1 MAVAVMVSPVLTFW
15 SLLINTKL
23 SPGSNRNSSLPPT
36 TLNWIKS
43 PRSLWSAAKSI
54 SPSVAFV
61 WNVTSMVLSSLLNEM
76 LLCSKNE
83 PCLKPGKWRS
93 PFSEKSFKKQNL
105 RDTWL
110 VKLLISPW
118 YTVETFGRC
127 ECTKTKKATRV
138 HIKSSKAGKR
148 YRIRVKF

>member
-61 WNVTSMVLSSLLNEM
+61 WNVTSMVFSSLLNEM

-93 PFSEKSFKKQNL
+93 PVSEKNL
-105 RDTWL
+105 KNRICEIHDLYET
-110 VKLLISPW
+110 VKSLIHCRNIW
-118 YTVETFGRC
+118 KVWMHKEQ
-127 ECTKTKKATRV
+127 
-138 HIKSSKAGKR
+138 KSYQGTQSRQRQVSVIDSG
-148 YRIRVKF
+148 

>member
-1 MAVAVMVSPVLTFW
+1 MAVAGMVSPVLTFW

-61 WNVTSMVLSSLLNEM
+61 WNVTSMVFSSLLNEM

-93 PFSEKSFKKQNL
+93 PVSGKKKKQNL

-110 VKLLISPW
+110 VQLLSPW
-118 YTVETFGRC
+118 YTVETFGRSG
-127 ECTKTKKATRV
+127 CTKIKKATRV
-138 HIKSSKAGKR
+138 HKVLKGR
-148 YRIRVKF
+148 

>member
-93 PFSEKSFKKQNL
+93 PFSEKNLKK
-105 RDTWL
+105 
-110 VKLLISPW
+110 P
-118 YTVETFGRC
+118 EF
-127 ECTKTKKATRV
+127 
-138 HIKSSKAGKR
+138 KR
-148 YRIRVKF
+148 YMTCETVNKSLIHCWNIWKVWKHKDQKSYQGT